1 MLHGPRHP
9 NNNAFYSLYFTAI
22 LYRDM
27 IHSDRALHVRIS
39 DSFQLGDTYLGA

>member
-1 MLHGPRHP
+1 MILIWIDD
-9 NNNAFYSLYFTAI
+9 SLDVIVTI
-22 LYRDM
+22 RRDM